1 MQSTSAGRVNICSS
15 IKKKTRVVCGDVSN
29 PETSCCEP
37 MLLTTAPMFVVI
49 HHTNRNY
56 KDKVSS
62 NLNFESHIF
71 YYLKNIWSQFI
82 KHFNFEVLHARNK
95 TLKPF
100 NSK

>member
-15 IKKKTRVVCGDVSN
+15 INKKPNVVSGDVSN

-37 MLLTTAPMFVVI
+37 MLLTTAPLFVVI

-62 NLNFESHIF
+62 NRNFEPHIF
-71 YYLKNIWSQFI
+71 YYLKKKSG
-82 KHFNFEVLHARNK
+82 LS
-95 TLKPF
+95 L
-100 NSK
+100 